1 MDLLKE
7 IMWYSWNGW
16 PDSLH
21 GWTKKMMFGDAFDA
35 FAVEN
40 AGIKGLEVA
49 LEFL

>member
-21 GWTKKMMFGDAFDA
+21 GWTKKMFGDAFDA